1 MAWIKRN
8 LLFVVGL
15 AVAVALLGVGVFYLL
30 GSMSQADSASTE
42 LETMNQ
48 KLDELVNHDP
58 FPSNENVEKIR
69 AQQKRVADFKQQA
82 KVKFSEETK
91 PESLDNASFKTVLEQ
106 TIGSLEHE
114 AERSGVRLPDK
125 YDFTFSEQRKKLQLA
140 QNALSPLVTEL
151 RDLGDVCHILFEA
164 KIHSLVSLKRPGVGS
179 NEAPG
184 STDLLSK
191 KVTTNT
197 VAGVVIY
204 PYEVSFQCFS
214 SELGAVLTGL
224 IAAPQNYVIKTVNVE
239 RGTALETPTPVA
251 APAAVNQG
259 FGGMDPAL
267 ARRYGLSGGRYGAP
281 AQQPVPVA
289 QPTVRVGETVLDEKP
304 LKITLGLEVVKLM
317 PSAPAPASNAPR
329 PNPNR

>member
-30 GSMSQADSASTE
+30 GSMSQADSASNE

-48 KLDELVNHDP
+48 KLDELVGHDP
-58 FPSNENVEKIR
+58 FPSNENIEKIR
-69 AQQKRVADFKQQA
+69 AQQKRVADFKAQA
-82 KVKFSEETK
+82 KGKFSEEAK
-91 PESLDNASFKTVLEQ
+91 PESFDNASFKTVLEE

-125 YDFTFSEQRKKLQLA
+125 YDFTFSDQRKRLQLA
-140 QNALSPLVTEL
+140 PNALAPLVTEL
-151 RDLGDVCHILFEA
+151 RDLSDVCHILFGA
-164 KIHSLVSLKRPGVGS
+164 KIHSLVSLKRPGVGT

-191 KVTTNT
+191 KVVTNT
-197 VAGVVIY
+197 VAGAVVY

-239 RGTALETPTPVA
+239 RGTALETPAVAPVA
-251 APAAVNQG
+251 INPAM
-259 FGGMDPAL
+259 GGMDPAL
-267 ARRYGLSGGRYGAP
+267 ARRYGIRPQAAP
-281 AQQPVPVA
+281 VVA
-289 QPTVRVGETVLDEKP
+289 QPATRVGETVLDEKP
-304 LKITLGLEVVKLM
+304 LKITLGIELVKLM
-317 PSAPAPASNAPR
+317 PPAPVPSGNAPR